1 MAKNQLPSVDTI
13 KPGQETF
20 VKPGETIEPAFT
32 TDYQPNGNPEG
43 FVPRR
48 VDVKLTRAQ
57 AVILRDKLRHLQ
69 DSGAK
74 TADGRFVANRT
85 QAVQW
90 IIENEV
96 K

>member
-1 MAKNQLPSVDTI
+1 MAKSSLPSVDVV
-13 KPGQETF
+13 ET
-20 VKPGETIEPAFT
+20 KTAAPTAPPAFT
-32 TDYQPNGNPEG
+32 IDQQSVVQVEG
-43 FVPRR
+43 YVPRR

-74 TADGRFVANRT
+74 TADGRFVGNRT

-90 IIENEV
+90 ILENEV